1 MRTTPSILL
10 IASGAFALAA
20 CSTVADVVGD
30 EYQAELTGAAVVPGP
45 GDPNGWGR
53 ALVDLNPA
61 VPQICTD
68 LEVRDI
74 TVPATGAHIHRG
86 AAGVSGPPVVTL
98 DPPDDD
104 DSDNCTTITNELAA
118 QIATAPS
125 DFYVQVHTSDHPQ
138 GAIRGQLRR

>member
-1 MRTTPSILL
+1 MRTTPSLL
-10 IASGAFALAA
+10 LAASGLFALAA

-30 EYQAELTGAAVVPGP
+30 EYQTELTGAAVVGGP
-45 GDPNGWGR
+45 GDPDGWGR

-61 VPQICTD
+61 IPQVCTD
-68 LEVRDI
+68 LEVRNI

-86 AAGVSGPPVVTL
+86 RAGVSGPPVVTL

-118 QIATAPS
+118 QIATAPA
-125 DFYVQVHTSDHPQ
+125 DFYVQVHTSDYPQ